1 MKTLGIIGGIAPES
15 TIEYYRLL
23 VAEYRRRQP
32 DGSYPSILIN
42 SVNLQRLIDLVTA
55 DDRAGLVE
63 YLVPE
68 LEKLHRGGAVIGLL
82 SSNTPH
88 LVFDQLAARSPLPLI
103 SIVTTARAEAQRLG
117 LKRVGLFGTRFTM
130 QAGFY
135 TSTFAEAGITVV
147 VPEAAER
154 EAVHEK
160 YMGELI
166 HGRFLD
172 ETRERLLGIALAMQ
186 QREGIEALVLGGTE
200 LPLLLRESPAGLPL
214 LDTGRL
220 HAEAAVAQMLA

>member
-1 MKTLGIIGGIAPES
+1 
-15 TIEYYRLL
+15 
-23 VAEYRRRQP
+23 
-32 DGSYPSILIN
+32 
-42 SVNLQRLIDLVTA
+42 

-103 SIVTTARAEAQRLG
+103 SIVTTARAEALRLG

-135 TSTFAEAGITVV
+135 TATFAEGGIAVV
-147 VPEAAER
+147 VPEPAER
-154 EAVHEK
+154 
-160 YMGELI
+160 
-166 HGRFLD
+166 
-172 ETRERLLGIALAMQ
+172 
-186 QREGIEALVLGGTE
+186 
-200 LPLLLRESPAGLPL
+200 
-214 LDTGRL
+214 
-220 HAEAAVAQMLA
+220 